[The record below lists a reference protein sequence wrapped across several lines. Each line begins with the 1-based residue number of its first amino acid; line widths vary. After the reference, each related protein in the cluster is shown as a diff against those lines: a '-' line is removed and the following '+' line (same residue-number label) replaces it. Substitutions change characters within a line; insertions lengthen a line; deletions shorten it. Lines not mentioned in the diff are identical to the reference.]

1 MKYLL
6 RSIGGLL
13 WILPYW
19 SIAQNLVP
27 NPSFE
32 EIDSLPCNLAGYGDI
47 SDIGNY
53 TKSWYTP
60 TGASTDLLSPSIDE
74 NCFYR
79 LGVYDGRPARTGN
92 TMSGLI
98 LFSEGRDDD
107 YREYLQVRLKEPLVQ
122 NRSYHVSFYILRAGS
137 KYHASN
143 NIGVHFSAEAI
154 KRPRD
159 FFGLLPF
166 TPQIN
171 ETEIVSDTENWHLVS
186 GCFTAE
192 ADASYMTIGNF
203 FPGEETDTLRGRG
216 DEFFFAYYYIDDV
229 FVGEVDALPENFLG
243 NDTLLCRGETVAL
256 TPQVPGASAYRWDD
270 SSTEPTLLAR
280 VADTYWVDVTVGDCT
295 IRDSITVT
303 YEPRWSLGPD
313 TTLCQGE
320 TLLLAA
326 PAATGPFRWSDN
338 SMDSTLLVSESGI
351 YWVQTATSACAAG
364 DSIRVDFVDCP
375 GLIPTVF
382 TPNQDA
388 FNETFTIEHVAG
400 RGWQL
405 QVFNRWGK
413 QVYAADNY
421 QNNWDGQHLSAGV
434 YYYLLKNQ
442 PLNRTYRG
450 WVHLL
455 RNPS

>member
-1 MKYLL
+1 M
-6 RSIGGLL
+6 S
-13 WILPYW
+13 
-19 SIAQNLVP
+19 
-27 NPSFE
+27 
-32 EIDSLPCNLAGYGDI
+32 
-47 SDIGNY
+47 
-53 TKSWYTP
+53 
-60 TGASTDLLSPSIDE
+60 SPLIDE
-74 NCFYR
+74 ECFYR
-79 LGVYDGRPARTGN
+79 FHLVYDGRLARTGDI
-92 TMSGLI
+92 MSGIINYL
-98 LFSEGRDDD
+98 EGRDDD
-107 YREYLQVRLKEPLVQ
+107 YREYIQIRLKEPLVQ
-122 NRSYHVSFYILRAGS
+122 NKSYYVSFYILRAGNQF
-137 KYHASN
+137 HASN

-171 ETEIVSDTENWHLVS
+171 ETEIVSDTESWHLVS

-192 ADASYMTIGNF
+192 SDASYMTIGNF

-216 DEFFFAYYYIDDV
+216 DEFFFAYYYIDDI
-229 FVGEVDALPENFLG
+229 FVGEVDRLPESFLG
-243 NDTLLCRGETVAL
+243 NDTLLCVGETVAL

-320 TLLLAA
+320 TLLLSA
-326 PAATGPFRWSDN
+326 PAATGPFLWSDN
-338 SMDSTLLVSESGI
+338 TTDSTLAVRESGT

-388 FNETFTIEHVAG
+388 FNETFVIEHVAG

-413 QVYAADNY
+413 QVYSADNY
-421 QNNWDGQHLSAGV
+421 QNDWDGQHLSAGV